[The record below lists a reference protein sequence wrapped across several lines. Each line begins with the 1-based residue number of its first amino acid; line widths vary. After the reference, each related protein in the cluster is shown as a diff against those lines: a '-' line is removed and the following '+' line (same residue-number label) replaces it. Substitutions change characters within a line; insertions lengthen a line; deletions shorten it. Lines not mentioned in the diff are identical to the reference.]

1 MKRELT
7 APEAMDLYRREHAEG
22 LAALL
27 RLYRKMLSSP
37 LAFLQI
43 YDASA
48 LLESLRLWMPLVEF
62 LIEHSE
68 EAGASPAELAHLH
81 DVREGMER
89 MKRCAVTWA
98 G

>member
-27 RLYRKMLSSP
+27 RMYKKLLSRPSWEKLYAANGL
-37 LAFLQI
+37 LA
-43 YDASA
+43 A
-48 LLESLRLWMPLVEF
+48 LRLWMPLVEF
-62 LIEHSE
+62 LIEHHE
-68 EAGASPAELAHLH
+68 ESGASPAELAHLY
-81 DVREGMER
+81 DAREGMER

>member
-1 MKRELT
+1 MKREFT

-68 EAGASPAELAHLH
+68 EAGASPAELAHLY
-81 DVREGMER
+81 DAREGMER

>member
-7 APEAMDLYRREHAEG
+7 APEAMNLYRREHAEG

-27 RLYRKMLSSP
+27 RMYKKMLSSP
-37 LAFLQI
+37 LVFLQI

-48 LLESLRLWMPLVEF
+48 LLEALRLWMPLVEF

-68 EAGASPAELAHLH
+68 AAGASPAELAHLY
-81 DVREGMER
+81 DARESMER
-89 MKRCAVTWA
+89 MKLRALNLA